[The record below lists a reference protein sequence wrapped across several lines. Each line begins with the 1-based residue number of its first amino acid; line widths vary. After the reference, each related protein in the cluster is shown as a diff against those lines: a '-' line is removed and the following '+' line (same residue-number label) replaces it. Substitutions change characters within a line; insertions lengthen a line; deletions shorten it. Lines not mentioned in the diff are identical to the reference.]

1 VFASDRQIELGSRIH
16 VLRQDPDLAG
26 DLDGPERALADQLT
40 AEVLTVEPGSRRF
53 AEPAHISG
61 HLGFLVLDGLL
72 ARRVLIA
79 QTRCTE
85 LLGQGDVLRPWSM
98 DAAEISSVPVE
109 TDWQIVGRPARF
121 AVLDA
126 HFARHAA
133 RWPQITSE
141 LLDRVVQR
149 ARWLSFQ
156 LAVCHTKRVH
166 TRLLMVLWHFADRWG
181 RVTPEGVVVDIGLV
195 HETLA
200 EIVAARR
207 PSVTTALGELRR
219 EQRIRALPG
228 GAWLLLGDP
237 PEMSP
242 ALRVP

>member
-1 VFASDRQIELGSRIH
+1 
-16 VLRQDPDLAG
+16 
-26 DLDGPERALADQLT
+26 
-40 AEVLTVEPGSRRF
+40 
-53 AEPAHISG
+53 
-61 HLGFLVLDGLL
+61 
-72 ARRVLIA
+72 
-79 QTRCTE
+79 
-85 LLGQGDVLRPWSM
+85 
-98 DAAEISSVPVE
+98 
-109 TDWQIVGRPARF
+109 
-121 AVLDA
+121 
-126 HFARHAA
+126 
-133 RWPQITSE
+133 
-141 LLDRVVQR
+141 
-149 ARWLSFQ
+149 
-156 LAVCHTKRVH
+156 
-166 TRLLMVLWHFADRWG
+166 MVLWHFADRWG